1 MKLTARVRRHE
12 PFLTRVLGR
21 RGMEWGVGFWGGGGA
36 SPASSESGN
45 ASENL
50 AGGRRSVTVEW
61 LGCNRSVGG
70 ECHLHLCL
78 SLELFLFIFFSHGP
92 MYFIFRVSL
101 FFILFVGIFHLYIVF
116 FVLVYISC
124 FFHFIRFPFLHL
136 CLSFLS
142 IVTSIVFNSSF
153 SAFYS
158 LSLVIPSCFL
168 TNVL

>member
-1 MKLTARVRRHE
+1 MGCG
-12 PFLTRVLGR
+12 VLG
-21 RGMEWGVGFWGGGGA
+21 GGGGA

-61 LGCNRSVGG
+61 LGCDRSVGRSVG
-70 ECHLHLCL
+70 SATSVSVFL
-78 SLELFLFIFFSHGP
+78 SSSFSSSFFSHGP